1 MIEMIN
7 FVMRWF
13 THNIIKPVFGSFVI
27 FDLLVFI
34 YFVAITTLFVILVIK
49 YKKGKDLLRAKN
61 EQIADLEN
69 RLKKKERKKKL
80 EGKAKWESIRD

>member
-13 THNIIKPVFGSFVI
+13 TNNIIKPVFGSLVI

-49 YKKGKDLLRAKN
+49 YKKGQYLLRAKN
-61 EQIADLEN
+61 EQIENLEN
-69 RLKKKERKKKL
+69 RLKKRERKKKL
-80 EGKAKWESIRD
+80 EGKV

>member
-13 THNIIKPVFGSFVI
+13 TNNIIKTVFGSLVI

-34 YFVAITTLFVILVIK
+34 YFVAITTLFVVLVIK
-49 YKKGKDLLRAKN
+49 YKKGKDLIRVKN
-61 EQIADLEN
+61 EQIENLEN
-69 RLKKKERKKKL
+69 RLKKRERKKKL
-80 EGKAKWESIRD
+80 EGKAK

>member
-13 THNIIKPVFGSFVI
+13 TNNIIKPIFGSLVI

-34 YFVAITTLFVILVIK
+34 YFVALTTLFVILVVK
-49 YKKGKDLLRAKN
+49 YKKGKDLIRAKN
-61 EQIADLEN
+61 EQIEDLEN
-69 RLKKKERKKKL
+69 RLKKRERKKKL
-80 EGKAKWESIRD
+80 EGKV

>member
-13 THNIIKPVFGSFVI
+13 TNNIIKPIFGSLVI

-34 YFVAITTLFVILVIK
+34 YFVAVTTLFVILVIK

-61 EQIADLEN
+61 EQIENLEN
-69 RLKKKERKKKL
+69 RLKKRERKKKL
-80 EGKAKWESIRD
+80 EGKV

>member
-13 THNIIKPVFGSFVI
+13 TNNIIKPVFGSLVI

-34 YFVAITTLFVILVIK
+34 YFVAITTLFVVIVIK
-49 YKKGKDLLRAKN
+49 YKKGKDLIRVKN
-61 EQIADLEN
+61 EQIENLEN
-69 RLKKKERKKKL
+69 RLKKRERKKKL
-80 EGKAKWESIRD
+80 EGKV

>member
-13 THNIIKPVFGSFVI
+13 TNNIIKPVFGSLVI

-34 YFVAITTLFVILVIK
+34 YFVAITTLFVVFIIK
-49 YKKGKDLLRAKN
+49 YKKGKDLIRVKN
-61 EQIADLEN
+61 EQIENLEN
-69 RLKKKERKKKL
+69 RLKKRERKKKL
-80 EGKAKWESIRD
+80 EGKVWKI

>member
-13 THNIIKPVFGSFVI
+13 TNNIIKPVFGSLVI

-34 YFVAITTLFVILVIK
+34 YFVAITTLFVVLVIK
-49 YKKGKDLLRAKN
+49 YKKGKDLIRVKN
-61 EQIADLEN
+61 EQIENLEN
-69 RLKKKERKKKL
+69 RLKKRERKKKL
-80 EGKAKWESIRD
+80 EGKV

>member
-13 THNIIKPVFGSFVI
+13 TNNIIKTVFGSLVI

-34 YFVAITTLFVILVIK
+34 YFVAITTLFVVLVIK
-49 YKKGKDLLRAKN
+49 YKKGKDLIRVKN
-61 EQIADLEN
+61 EQIENLEN
-69 RLKKKERKKKL
+69 RLKKRERKKKL
-80 EGKAKWESIRD
+80 EGKAKWKIKKN